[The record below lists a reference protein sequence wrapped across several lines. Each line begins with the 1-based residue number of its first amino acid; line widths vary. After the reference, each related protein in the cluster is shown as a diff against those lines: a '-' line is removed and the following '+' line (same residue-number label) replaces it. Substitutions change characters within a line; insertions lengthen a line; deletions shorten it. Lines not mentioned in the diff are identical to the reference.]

1 MNRTLVLFAVLAAVV
16 LAALLVLRSTGPGP
30 MGEAGRWLRV
40 EQPEGRVVYW
50 VLPGP
55 RRIDPAVFGTPQHPE
70 TTGEEALAQARG
82 PVKALLQ
89 KLPILVG
96 LPLKLRATTP
106 DGSGYIQTTIP
117 TPFGDRGR
125 IVSGRLAVT
134 YLDKQQGDK
143 PGPPSATEDDVKLE
157 LAFTDPQGHRYEVKL
172 LHVVMPPIPGYE
184 TDGGVLLDGFHH
196 GKTGTGSPLMPKV
209 YTYGAFWGLADLYID
224 GKLADSHKMT
234 HCMTTNTV
242 RDQNYRLVFEAE
254 EPLPPERTIAGQ
266 IHHTHCI
273 VLPVTGTPEGPVF
286 EPLKTAFTLPN
297 GETQPFIHIMFEQ
310 DEIVGAHGVR
320 IPKSYEEQ
328 RAKLAAAGIPPRVGP
343 ATAGPSAPTPQPKPK
358 PEPGTGA
365 QASARTVEVTAR
377 EFRFEPDEIQAK
389 PGETLKIVFKN
400 GGQIAHNFTLEGL
413 NAATPTIQPGE
424 TATLTVTLPDDP
436 KAFPIEYFCSVP
448 GHREA
453 GMVGHIVLEK

>member
-1 MNRTLVLFAVLAAVV
+1 MNRVLLLVLVLAATA
-16 LAALLVLRSTGPGP
+16 LAALWVLQGTRPGP
-30 MGEAGRWLRV
+30 TTEEAGRWLRV

-70 TTGEEALAQARG
+70 MTGEEAPAQARG
-82 PVKALLQ
+82 PVKELLQ
-89 KLPILVG
+89 KLPILTG
-96 LPLKLRATTP
+96 LPLKLRAPTP
-106 DGSGYIQTTIP
+106 DGSGYTQTTIP

-134 YLDKQQGDK
+134 YLDRQRGDK
-143 PGPPSATEDDVKLE
+143 PGPPAATEDDVKLE
-157 LAFTDPQGHRYEVKL
+157 LAFTDPQGHRYEVRL

-196 GKTGTGSPLMPKV
+196 GKTGTGTPLMPKV

-224 GKLADSHKMT
+224 GKLADRRKMT

-242 RDQNYRLVFEAE
+242 RDPNYRLVFEAE

-286 EPLKTAFTLPN
+286 EPLHTAFTLPN

-320 IPKSYEEQ
+320 IPRSYEEQ
-328 RAKLAAAGIPPRVGP
+328 RAKLAAAGIPPRLSPTSGEMP
-343 ATAGPSAPTPQPKPK
+343 APDKK
-358 PEPGTGA
+358 PETGA
-365 QASARTVEVTAR
+365 QPAVRTVEVEAY
-377 EFRFEPDEIQAK
+377 EFRFEPQEIEAK

-413 NAATPTIQPGE
+413 NAATATIQPGE
-424 TATLTVTLPDDP
+424 AATLTIPLPDDP
-436 KAFPIEYFCSVP
+436 GAFPIEYFCSVP

-453 GMVGHIVLEK
+453 GMVGRIVLGE